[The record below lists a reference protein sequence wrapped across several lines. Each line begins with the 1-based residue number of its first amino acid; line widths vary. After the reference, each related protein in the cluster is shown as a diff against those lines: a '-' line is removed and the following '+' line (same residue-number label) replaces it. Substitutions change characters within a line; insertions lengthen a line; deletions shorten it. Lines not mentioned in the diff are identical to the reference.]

1 MLDDE
6 QLIQITAPAT
16 NTLIKVIG
24 VGGGGGNAV
33 ANMYRDGMYDVSFLV
48 CNTDKKALK
57 DSPIPTR
64 IQFGPGLGAG
74 GKPEIGRQYAEQEE
88 SLAAIYDAIDKETK
102 MVFVTA
108 GMGGGTGTGAAPIVA
123 REVKAR
129 DILTIGIVTLPFLF
143 EGKKQID
150 KALDGLE
157 LLAKEVDSLIVVNN
171 QRMLSVYHTN
181 SVMDGF
187 HKADQ
192 TLTNAV
198 RSVVD
203 IIKMR
208 GVINLD
214 FNDVSMVLRKGGICI
229 ISTGTAHG
237 ENRITAAIE
246 DALNSPLLNQNDIF
260 TARRLVMCITFPEK
274 HETLQM
280 NELCEVEEF
289 IAKFERKNLESK
301 WGLAKDDSL
310 NGEVKVTILAS
321 GFGLVEDDEDE
332 DQLLKRIE
340 REELVK
346 TYYGDT
352 VKTTKK
358 PNRPVYIFSQDELD
372 NELLIDQV
380 EAIPTAKRT
389 REQLL
394 RIKEFSQHPTL

>member
-88 SLAAIYDAIDKETK
+88 SLAAIYDAIDEETK

-129 DILTIGIVTLPFLF
+129 GILTVGVITLPFLF

-157 LLAKEVDSLIVVNN
+157 LLAKEVDALIVVNN

-181 SVMDGF
+181 SVMDAF

-208 GVINLD
+208 GVIMLD
-214 FNDVSMVLRKGGICI
+214 FRDVCMVLKEGGVCV
-229 ISTGTAHG
+229 ISTGVAHG

-321 GFGLVEDDEDE
+321 GFGLVEDEEDE
-332 DQLLKRIE
+332 DLLLKRIE
-340 REELVK
+340 REELIK

>member
-157 LLAKEVDSLIVVNN
+157 LLAKEVDSLIVINN

-280 NELCEVEEF
+280 NELCEVEDF
-289 IAKFERKNLESK
+289 ISKFERKNLESK

-340 REELVK
+340 REELIK

>member
-1 MLDDE
+1 MFDD

-48 CNTDKKALK
+48 CNTDSKALE
-57 DSPIPTR
+57 DSPIPNR

-74 GKPEIGRQYAEQEE
+74 GKPEIGKNLAERED

-102 MVFVTA
+102 MVFVAA

-129 DILTIGIVTLPFLF
+129 EILTVGIVTLPFLF
-143 EGKKQID
+143 EGNRQID

-157 LLAKEVDSLIVVNN
+157 ELSKEVDSLIVVNN
-171 QRMLSVYHTN
+171 QRMLSVYHTQ
-181 SVMDGF
+181 SVMEGF
-187 HKADQ
+187 QKADQ

-203 IIKMR
+203 IIKMH

-214 FNDVSMVLRKGGICI
+214 FNDVKMVLKQGGVCI
-229 ISTGTAHG
+229 ISTGTARG
-237 ENRITAAIE
+237 DNRITAAIE
-246 DALNSPLLNQNDIF
+246 NALNSPLLNQNDIY
-260 TARRLVMCITFPEK
+260 TARRLVMCITFPET

-280 NELCEVEEF
+280 NELCEVHEF
-289 IAKFERKNLESK
+289 IDKFRRKDLESK
-301 WGLAKDDSL
+301 WGLAKDEHLD
-310 NGEVKVTILAS
+310 GEVKVTILAS
-321 GFGLVEDDEDE
+321 GFGLVEEEEDE
-332 DQLLKRIE
+332 EQLLKAIE
-340 REELVK
+340 RESLHK
-346 TYYGDT
+346 KYYGENA
-352 VKTTKK
+352 KPKK
-358 PNRPVYIFSQDELD
+358 PKKPVYIFKLDELD
-372 NELLIDQV
+372 NEFLIDQI

-389 REQLL
+389 REQLVK
-394 RIKEFSQHPTL
+394 IKDFTPPY

>member
-1 MLDDE
+1 MFDD

-48 CNTDKKALK
+48 CNTDSKALE
-57 DSPIPTR
+57 DSPIPNR

-74 GKPEIGRQYAEQEE
+74 GKPEIGKNLAEREE

-102 MVFVTA
+102 MVFVAA

-129 DILTIGIVTLPFLF
+129 EILTVGIVTLPFLF
-143 EGKKQID
+143 EGNRQID

-157 LLAKEVDSLIVVNN
+157 ELSKEVDSLIVVNN
-171 QRMLSVYHTN
+171 QRMLSVYHTQ
-181 SVMDGF
+181 SVMEGF
-187 HKADQ
+187 QKADQ

-203 IIKMR
+203 IIKMH

-214 FNDVSMVLRKGGICI
+214 FNDVKMVLKQGGICI

-237 ENRITAAIE
+237 DNRITAAIE
-246 DALNSPLLNQNDIF
+246 NALNSPLLNQNDIY
-260 TARRLVMCITFPEK
+260 TARRLVMCITFPET

-280 NELCEVEEF
+280 NELCEVHEF
-289 IAKFERKNLESK
+289 IDKFRRKDLESK
-301 WGLAKDDSL
+301 WGLAKDENLD
-310 NGEVKVTILAS
+310 GEVKVTILAS
-321 GFGLVEDDEDE
+321 GFGLVEEEEDE
-332 DQLLKRIE
+332 EQLLKAIE
-340 REELVK
+340 REALHK
-346 TYYGDT
+346 KYYGENA
-352 VKTTKK
+352 KPKK
-358 PNRPVYIFSQDELD
+358 PKKPVYIFKLDELD
-372 NELLIDQV
+372 NELLIDQI

-389 REQLL
+389 REQLIK
-394 RIKEFSQHPTL
+394 IKEFTQPY

>member
-157 LLAKEVDSLIVVNN
+157 LLAKEVDSLIVINN

-321 GFGLVEDDEDE
+321 GFGLVEDEEDE

>member
-1 MLDDE
+1 
-6 QLIQITAPAT
+6 
-16 NTLIKVIG
+16 
-24 VGGGGGNAV
+24 
-33 ANMYRDGMYDVSFLV
+33 MYRDGMYDVSFLV

-280 NELCEVEEF
+280 NELCEVEDF
-289 IAKFERKNLESK
+289 ISKFERKNLESK

-340 REELVK
+340 REELIK

>member
-1 MLDDE
+1 MFDD

-48 CNTDKKALK
+48 CNTDSKALE
-57 DSPIPTR
+57 DSPIPNR

-74 GKPEIGRQYAEQEE
+74 GKPEIGKNLAERED

-102 MVFVTA
+102 MVFVAA

-129 DILTIGIVTLPFLF
+129 EILTVGIVTLPFLF
-143 EGKKQID
+143 EGNRQID

-157 LLAKEVDSLIVVNN
+157 ELSKEVDSLIVVNN
-171 QRMLSVYHTN
+171 QRMLSVYHTQ
-181 SVMDGF
+181 SVMEGF
-187 HKADQ
+187 QKADQ

-203 IIKMR
+203 IIKMH

-214 FNDVSMVLRKGGICI
+214 FNDVKMVLKQGGICI
-229 ISTGTAHG
+229 ISTGTARG
-237 ENRITAAIE
+237 DNRITAAIE
-246 DALNSPLLNQNDIF
+246 NALNSPLLNQNDIY
-260 TARRLVMCITFPEK
+260 TARRLVMCITFPET

-280 NELCEVEEF
+280 NELCEVHEF
-289 IAKFERKNLESK
+289 IDKFRRKDLESK
-301 WGLAKDDSL
+301 WGLAKDEHLD
-310 NGEVKVTILAS
+310 GEVKVTILAS
-321 GFGLVEDDEDE
+321 GFGLVEEEEDE
-332 DQLLKRIE
+332 EQLLKAIE
-340 REELVK
+340 REALHK
-346 TYYGDT
+346 KYYGENA
-352 VKTTKK
+352 KPKK
-358 PNRPVYIFSQDELD
+358 PKKPVYIFKLDELD
-372 NELLIDQV
+372 NEFLIDQI

-389 REQLL
+389 REQLVK
-394 RIKEFSQHPTL
+394 IKDFTPPY

>member
-1 MLDDE
+1 MFDD

-48 CNTDKKALK
+48 CNTDSKALE
-57 DSPIPTR
+57 DSPIPNR

-74 GKPEIGRQYAEQEE
+74 GKPEIGKNLAERED

-102 MVFVTA
+102 MVFVAA

-129 DILTIGIVTLPFLF
+129 EILTVGIVTLPFLF
-143 EGKKQID
+143 EGNRQID

-157 LLAKEVDSLIVVNN
+157 ELSKEVDSLIVVNN
-171 QRMLSVYHTN
+171 QRMLSVYHTQ
-181 SVMDGF
+181 SVMEGF
-187 HKADQ
+187 QKADQ

-214 FNDVSMVLRKGGICI
+214 FNDVKMVLKQGGVCI

-237 ENRITAAIE
+237 DNRITAAIE
-246 DALNSPLLNQNDIF
+246 NALNSPLLNQNDIY
-260 TARRLVMCITFPEK
+260 TARRLVMCITFPET

-280 NELCEVEEF
+280 NELCEVHEF
-289 IAKFERKNLESK
+289 IDKFRRKDLESK
-301 WGLAKDDSL
+301 WGLAKDEHLD
-310 NGEVKVTILAS
+310 GEVKVTILAS
-321 GFGLVEDDEDE
+321 GFGLVEEEEDE
-332 DQLLKRIE
+332 EQLLKAIE
-340 REELVK
+340 REALHK
-346 TYYGDT
+346 KYYGENA
-352 VKTTKK
+352 KPKK
-358 PNRPVYIFSQDELD
+358 PKKPVYIFKLDELD
-372 NELLIDQV
+372 NEFLIDQI

-389 REQLL
+389 REQLVK
-394 RIKEFSQHPTL
+394 IKDFTPPY

>member
-1 MLDDE
+1 MFDD

-48 CNTDKKALK
+48 CNTDSKALE
-57 DSPIPTR
+57 DSPIPNR

-74 GKPEIGRQYAEQEE
+74 GKPEIGKNLAEREE

-102 MVFVTA
+102 MVFVAA

-129 DILTIGIVTLPFLF
+129 EILTVGIVTLPFLF
-143 EGKKQID
+143 EGNRQID

-157 LLAKEVDSLIVVNN
+157 ELSKEVDSLIVVNN
-171 QRMLSVYHTN
+171 QRMLSVYHTQ
-181 SVMDGF
+181 SVMEGF
-187 HKADQ
+187 QKADQ

-203 IIKMR
+203 IIKMH

-214 FNDVSMVLRKGGICI
+214 FNDVKMVLKQGGVCI
-229 ISTGTAHG
+229 ISTGTARG
-237 ENRITAAIE
+237 DNRITAAIE
-246 DALNSPLLNQNDIF
+246 NALNSPLLNQNDIY
-260 TARRLVMCITFPEK
+260 TARRLVMCITFPET

-280 NELCEVEEF
+280 NELCEVHEF
-289 IAKFERKNLESK
+289 IDKFRRKDLESK
-301 WGLAKDDSL
+301 WGLAKDEHLD
-310 NGEVKVTILAS
+310 GEVKVTILAS
-321 GFGLVEDDEDE
+321 GFGLVEEEEDE
-332 DQLLKRIE
+332 EQLLKAIE
-340 REELVK
+340 REALHK
-346 TYYGDT
+346 KYYGENA
-352 VKTTKK
+352 KPKK
-358 PNRPVYIFSQDELD
+358 PKKPVYIFKLDELD
-372 NELLIDQV
+372 NEFLIDQI

-389 REQLL
+389 REQLVK
-394 RIKEFSQHPTL
+394 IKDFTPPY

>member
-1 MLDDE
+1 MFDD

-48 CNTDKKALK
+48 CNTDSKALE
-57 DSPIPTR
+57 DSPIPNR

-74 GKPEIGRQYAEQEE
+74 GKPEIGKNLAEREE

-102 MVFVTA
+102 MVFVAA

-129 DILTIGIVTLPFLF
+129 EILTVGIVTLPFLF
-143 EGKKQID
+143 EGNRQID

-157 LLAKEVDSLIVVNN
+157 ELSKEVDSLIVVNN
-171 QRMLSVYHTN
+171 QRMLSVYHTQ
-181 SVMDGF
+181 SVMEGF
-187 HKADQ
+187 QKADQ

-203 IIKMR
+203 IIKMH

-214 FNDVSMVLRKGGICI
+214 FNDVKMVLKQGGICI
-229 ISTGTAHG
+229 ISTGTARG
-237 ENRITAAIE
+237 DNRITAAIE
-246 DALNSPLLNQNDIF
+246 NALNSPLLNQNDIY
-260 TARRLVMCITFPEK
+260 TARRLVMCITFPET

-280 NELCEVEEF
+280 NELCEVHEF
-289 IAKFERKNLESK
+289 IDKFRRKDLESK
-301 WGLAKDDSL
+301 WGLAKDEHLD
-310 NGEVKVTILAS
+310 GEVKVTILAS
-321 GFGLVEDDEDE
+321 GFGLVEEEEDE
-332 DQLLKRIE
+332 EQLLKAIE
-340 REELVK
+340 REALHK
-346 TYYGDT
+346 KYYGENA
-352 VKTTKK
+352 KPKK
-358 PNRPVYIFSQDELD
+358 PKKPVYIFKLDELD
-372 NELLIDQV
+372 NEFLIDQI

-389 REQLL
+389 REQLVK
-394 RIKEFSQHPTL
+394 IKDFTPPY

>member
-214 FNDVSMVLRKGGICI
+214 FNDVSMVLRKGGVCI

-280 NELCEVEEF
+280 NELCEVEDF
-289 IAKFERKNLESK
+289 ISKFERKNLESK

-332 DQLLKRIE
+332 DLLLKRIE
-340 REELVK
+340 REELIK

>member
-280 NELCEVEEF
+280 NELCEVEDF
-289 IAKFERKNLESK
+289 ISKFERKNLESK

-321 GFGLVEDDEDE
+321 GFGLVEDEEDE

-340 REELVK
+340 REELIK

>member
-1 MLDDE
+1 MFDD

-48 CNTDKKALK
+48 CNTDSKALE
-57 DSPIPTR
+57 DSPIPNR

-74 GKPEIGRQYAEQEE
+74 GKPEIGKNLAERED

-102 MVFVTA
+102 MVFVAA

-129 DILTIGIVTLPFLF
+129 EILTVGIVTLPFLF
-143 EGKKQID
+143 EGNRQID

-157 LLAKEVDSLIVVNN
+157 ELSKEVDSLIVVNN
-171 QRMLSVYHTN
+171 QRMLSVYHTQ
-181 SVMDGF
+181 SVMEGF
-187 HKADQ
+187 QKADQ

-203 IIKMR
+203 IIKMH

-214 FNDVSMVLRKGGICI
+214 FNDVKMVLKQGGICI

-237 ENRITAAIE
+237 DNRITAAIE
-246 DALNSPLLNQNDIF
+246 NALNSPLLNQNDIY
-260 TARRLVMCITFPEK
+260 TARRLVMCITFPET

-280 NELCEVEEF
+280 NELCEVHEF
-289 IAKFERKNLESK
+289 IDKFRRKDLESK
-301 WGLAKDDSL
+301 WGLAKDEHLD
-310 NGEVKVTILAS
+310 GEVKVTILAS
-321 GFGLVEDDEDE
+321 GFGLVEEEEDE
-332 DQLLKRIE
+332 EQLLKAIE
-340 REELVK
+340 REALHK
-346 TYYGDT
+346 KYYGENA
-352 VKTTKK
+352 KPKK
-358 PNRPVYIFSQDELD
+358 PKKPVYIFKLDELD
-372 NELLIDQV
+372 NELLIDQI

-389 REQLL
+389 REQLFI
-394 RIKEFSQHPTL
+394 IKEFKQPY

>member
-340 REELVK
+340 REELIK

>member
-1 MLDDE
+1 MFDD

-48 CNTDKKALK
+48 CNTDSKALE
-57 DSPIPTR
+57 DSPIPNR

-74 GKPEIGRQYAEQEE
+74 GKPEIGKNLAEREE

-102 MVFVTA
+102 MVFVAA

-129 DILTIGIVTLPFLF
+129 EILTVGIVTLPFLF
-143 EGKKQID
+143 EGNRQID

-157 LLAKEVDSLIVVNN
+157 ELSKEVDSLIVVNN
-171 QRMLSVYHTN
+171 QRMLSVYHTQ
-181 SVMDGF
+181 SVMEGF
-187 HKADQ
+187 QKADQ

-203 IIKMR
+203 IIKMH

-214 FNDVSMVLRKGGICI
+214 FNDVKMVLKQGGICI
-229 ISTGTAHG
+229 ISTGTARG
-237 ENRITAAIE
+237 DNRITAAIE
-246 DALNSPLLNQNDIF
+246 NALNSPLLNQNDIY
-260 TARRLVMCITFPEK
+260 TARRLVMCITFPET

-280 NELCEVEEF
+280 NELCEVHEF
-289 IAKFERKNLESK
+289 IDKFRRKDLESK
-301 WGLAKDDSL
+301 WGLAKDENLD
-310 NGEVKVTILAS
+310 GEVKVTILAS
-321 GFGLVEDDEDE
+321 GFGLVEEEEDE
-332 DQLLKRIE
+332 EQLLKAIE
-340 REELVK
+340 REALHK
-346 TYYGDT
+346 KYYGENA
-352 VKTTKK
+352 KPQKPKK
-358 PNRPVYIFSQDELD
+358 PVYIFKIDELD
-372 NELLIDQV
+372 NEFLIDQI

-389 REQLL
+389 REQLVK
-394 RIKEFSQHPTL
+394 IKDFTPPY

>member
-280 NELCEVEEF
+280 NELCEVEDF
-289 IAKFERKNLESK
+289 ISKFERKNLESK

-321 GFGLVEDDEDE
+321 GFGLVEDEEDE
-332 DQLLKRIE
+332 EQLLKRIE

>member
-24 VGGGGGNAV
+24 VGGGGGNAI

-48 CNTDKKALK
+48 CNTDSKALE

-129 DILTIGIVTLPFLF
+129 DILTVGIVTLPFLF
-143 EGKKQID
+143 EGRKQID

-157 LLAKEVDSLIVVNN
+157 LLAKEVDALIVVNN
-171 QRMLSVYHTN
+171 QRMLSVYHTQ
-181 SVMDGF
+181 SVMDAF

-208 GVINLD
+208 GVIYLD
-214 FNDVSMVLRKGGICI
+214 FNDVCMVLREGGICV

-246 DALNSPLLNQNDIF
+246 NALNSPLLNQNDIF

-289 IAKFERKNLESK
+289 IAKFERKDLEYK
-301 WGLAKDDSL
+301 WGLAKDESL
-310 NGEVKVTILAS
+310 EGEVKVTILAS
-321 GFGLVEDDEDE
+321 GFGLVEEEEDE
-332 DQLLKRIE
+332 EQLLKRIE
-340 REELVK
+340 RETLHQ
-346 TYYGDT
+346 TYYGELR
-352 VKTTKK
+352 KTTKK
-358 PNRPVYIFSQDELD
+358 PRRPVYIFSQEELD
-372 NELLIDQV
+372 NELLIDQI

-389 REQLL
+389 REQLQK
-394 RIKEFSQHPTL
+394 IKEFSQNPIP

>member
-321 GFGLVEDDEDE
+321 GFGLVEDEEDE
-332 DQLLKRIE
+332 DLLLKRIE
-340 REELVK
+340 REELIK

>member
-157 LLAKEVDSLIVVNN
+157 LLAKEVDSLIVINN

-280 NELCEVEEF
+280 NELCEVEDF
-289 IAKFERKNLESK
+289 ISKFERKNLESK

>member
-1 MLDDE
+1 MFDD

-48 CNTDKKALK
+48 CNTDSKALD
-57 DSPIPTR
+57 DSPIPNR

-74 GKPEIGRQYAEQEE
+74 GKPEIGKNLAERED

-102 MVFVTA
+102 MVFVAA

-129 DILTIGIVTLPFLF
+129 EILTVGIVTLPFLF
-143 EGKKQID
+143 EGNRQID

-157 LLAKEVDSLIVVNN
+157 ELSKEVDSLIVVNN
-171 QRMLSVYHTN
+171 QRMLSVYHTQ
-181 SVMDGF
+181 SVMEGF
-187 HKADQ
+187 QKADQ

-203 IIKMR
+203 IIKMH

-214 FNDVSMVLRKGGICI
+214 FNDVKMVLKQGGICV

-237 ENRITAAIE
+237 DNRITAAIE
-246 DALNSPLLNQNDIF
+246 NALNSPLLNQNDIY
-260 TARRLVMCITFPEK
+260 TARRLVMCITFPET

-280 NELCEVEEF
+280 NELCEVHEF
-289 IAKFERKNLESK
+289 IDKFRRKDLESK
-301 WGLAKDDSL
+301 WGLAKDEHLD
-310 NGEVKVTILAS
+310 GEVKVTILAS
-321 GFGLVEDDEDE
+321 GFGLVEEEEDE
-332 DQLLKRIE
+332 EQLLKTIE
-340 REELVK
+340 REALHK
-346 TYYGDT
+346 KYYGENA
-352 VKTTKK
+352 KPKK
-358 PNRPVYIFSQDELD
+358 PKKPVYIFKLDELD
-372 NELLIDQV
+372 NEFLIDQI

-389 REQLL
+389 REQLVK
-394 RIKEFSQHPTL
+394 IKDFTPPY

>member
-1 MLDDE
+1 M
-6 QLIQITAPAT
+6 
-16 NTLIKVIG
+16 
-24 VGGGGGNAV
+24 GGGGGNAV

-48 CNTDKKALK
+48 CNTDSKALE
-57 DSPIPTR
+57 DSPIPNR

-74 GKPEIGRQYAEQEE
+74 GKPEIGKQYAERED

-129 DILTIGIVTLPFLF
+129 DILTVGIVTLPFLF

-157 LLAKEVDSLIVVNN
+157 ELSKEVDSLIVVNN

-181 SVMDGF
+181 SVMEGF
-187 HKADQ
+187 QKADY

-208 GVINLD
+208 GVIMLD
-214 FNDVSMVLRKGGICI
+214 FRDVCMVLKEGGVCV

-246 DALNSPLLNQNDIF
+246 NALNSPLLNQNDIF

-280 NELCEVEEF
+280 NELCEVEDF
-289 IAKFERKNLESK
+289 IAKFERKDLEYK
-301 WGLAKDDSL
+301 WGLAKDESL
-310 NGEVKVTILAS
+310 KGEVKVTILAS
-321 GFGLVEDDEDE
+321 GFGLVEEEEVDEE
-332 DQLLKRIE
+332 QLLKRIE
-340 REELVK
+340 RDALLQ
-346 TYYGDT
+346 TYYGET
-352 VKTTKK
+352 RKTTTK
-358 PNRPVYIFSQDELD
+358 PKRPVYIFSPEDLD

-380 EAIPTAKRT
+380 EVIPTAKRT
-389 REQLL
+389 REQLQK
-394 RIKEFSQHPTL
+394 IKEYSQPQ

>member
-1 MLDDE
+1 MFDD

-48 CNTDKKALK
+48 CNTDSKALE
-57 DSPIPTR
+57 DSPIPNR

-74 GKPEIGRQYAEQEE
+74 GKPEIGKNLAERED

-102 MVFVTA
+102 MVFVAA

-129 DILTIGIVTLPFLF
+129 EILTVGIVTLPFLF
-143 EGKKQID
+143 EGNRQID

-157 LLAKEVDSLIVVNN
+157 ELSKEVDSLIVVNN
-171 QRMLSVYHTN
+171 QRMLSVYHTQ
-181 SVMDGF
+181 SVMEGF
-187 HKADQ
+187 QKADQ

-203 IIKMR
+203 IIKMH

-214 FNDVSMVLRKGGICI
+214 FNDVKMVLKQGGVCI
-229 ISTGTAHG
+229 ISTGTARG
-237 ENRITAAIE
+237 DNRITAAIE
-246 DALNSPLLNQNDIF
+246 NALNSPLLNQNDIY
-260 TARRLVMCITFPEK
+260 TARRLVMCITFPET

-280 NELCEVEEF
+280 NELCEVHEF
-289 IAKFERKNLESK
+289 IDKFRRKDLESK
-301 WGLAKDDSL
+301 WGLAKDEHLD
-310 NGEVKVTILAS
+310 GEVKVTILAS
-321 GFGLVEDDEDE
+321 GFGLVEEEEDE
-332 DQLLKRIE
+332 EQLLKAIE
-340 REELVK
+340 REALHK
-346 TYYGDT
+346 KYYGENA
-352 VKTTKK
+352 KPKK
-358 PNRPVYIFSQDELD
+358 PKKPVYIFKLDELD
-372 NELLIDQV
+372 NELLIDQI

-389 REQLL
+389 REQLFI
-394 RIKEFSQHPTL
+394 IKEFKQPY

>member
-1 MLDDE
+1 MFDD

-48 CNTDKKALK
+48 CNTDSKALE
-57 DSPIPTR
+57 DSPIPNR

-74 GKPEIGRQYAEQEE
+74 GKPEIGKNLAEREE

-102 MVFVTA
+102 MVFVAA

-129 DILTIGIVTLPFLF
+129 EILTVGIVTLPFLF
-143 EGKKQID
+143 EGNRQID

-157 LLAKEVDSLIVVNN
+157 ELSKEVDSLIVVNN
-171 QRMLSVYHTN
+171 QRMLSVYHTQ
-181 SVMDGF
+181 SVMEGF
-187 HKADQ
+187 QKADQ

-203 IIKMR
+203 IIKMH

-214 FNDVSMVLRKGGICI
+214 FNDVKMVLKQGGICV

-237 ENRITAAIE
+237 DNRITAAIE
-246 DALNSPLLNQNDIF
+246 NALNSPLLNQNDIY
-260 TARRLVMCITFPEK
+260 TARRLVMCITFPET

-280 NELCEVEEF
+280 NELCEVHEF
-289 IAKFERKNLESK
+289 IDKFRRKDLESK
-301 WGLAKDDSL
+301 WGLAKDEHLD
-310 NGEVKVTILAS
+310 GEVKVTILAS
-321 GFGLVEDDEDE
+321 GFGLVEEEEDE
-332 DQLLKRIE
+332 EQLLKAIE
-340 REELVK
+340 REALHK
-346 TYYGDT
+346 KYYGENA
-352 VKTTKK
+352 KPKK
-358 PNRPVYIFSQDELD
+358 PKKPVYIFKLDELD
-372 NELLIDQV
+372 NEFLIDQI

-389 REQLL
+389 REQLVK
-394 RIKEFSQHPTL
+394 IKDFTPPY

>member
-1 MLDDE
+1 MFDD

-24 VGGGGGNAV
+24 VGGGGGNAI

-157 LLAKEVDSLIVVNN
+157 LLAKEVDSLIVINN

-321 GFGLVEDDEDE
+321 GFGLVEDEEDE

-394 RIKEFSQHPTL
+394 KIKEFSQNPTL

>member
-321 GFGLVEDDEDE
+321 GFGLVEDEEDE

-372 NELLIDQV
+372 NELLIDQI

>member
-1 MLDDE
+1 MFDD

-48 CNTDKKALK
+48 CNTDSKALE
-57 DSPIPTR
+57 DSPIPNR

-74 GKPEIGRQYAEQEE
+74 GKPEIGKNLAERED

-102 MVFVTA
+102 MVFVAA

-129 DILTIGIVTLPFLF
+129 EILTVGIVTLPFLF
-143 EGKKQID
+143 EGNRQID

-157 LLAKEVDSLIVVNN
+157 ELSKEVDSLIVVNN
-171 QRMLSVYHTN
+171 QRMLSVYHTQ
-181 SVMDGF
+181 SVMEGF
-187 HKADQ
+187 QKADQ

-203 IIKMR
+203 IIKMH

-214 FNDVSMVLRKGGICI
+214 FNDVKMVLKQGGVCI
-229 ISTGTAHG
+229 ISTGTARG
-237 ENRITAAIE
+237 DNRITAAIE
-246 DALNSPLLNQNDIF
+246 NALNSPLLNQNDIY
-260 TARRLVMCITFPEK
+260 TARRLVMCITFPET

-280 NELCEVEEF
+280 NELCEVHEF
-289 IAKFERKNLESK
+289 IDKFRRKDLESK
-301 WGLAKDDSL
+301 WGLAKDEHLD
-310 NGEVKVTILAS
+310 GEVKVTILAS
-321 GFGLVEDDEDE
+321 GFGLVEEEEDE
-332 DQLLKRIE
+332 EQLLKAIE
-340 REELVK
+340 REALHK
-346 TYYGDT
+346 KYYGENA
-352 VKTTKK
+352 KPKK
-358 PNRPVYIFSQDELD
+358 PKKPVYIFKLDELD
-372 NELLIDQV
+372 NEFLIDQI

-389 REQLL
+389 REQLVK
-394 RIKEFSQHPTL
+394 IKDFTPPY

>member
-214 FNDVSMVLRKGGICI
+214 FNDVSMVLRKGGVCI

-321 GFGLVEDDEDE
+321 GFGLVEDEEDE

-340 REELVK
+340 REELIK

>member
-280 NELCEVEEF
+280 NELCEVEDF
-289 IAKFERKNLESK
+289 ISKFERKNLESK

-340 REELVK
+340 REELIK

>member
-1 MLDDE
+1 MFDD

-48 CNTDKKALK
+48 CNTDQKALK

-280 NELCEVEEF
+280 NELCEVEDF
-289 IAKFERKNLESK
+289 ISKFERKNLESK

-340 REELVK
+340 REELIK

>member
-1 MLDDE
+1 
-6 QLIQITAPAT
+6 
-16 NTLIKVIG
+16 
-24 VGGGGGNAV
+24 
-33 ANMYRDGMYDVSFLV
+33 
-48 CNTDKKALK
+48 
-57 DSPIPTR
+57 
-64 IQFGPGLGAG
+64 
-74 GKPEIGRQYAEQEE
+74 
-88 SLAAIYDAIDKETK
+88 

-129 DILTIGIVTLPFLF
+129 DILTVGIITLPFQF

-157 LLAKEVDSLIVVNN
+157 LLAKEVDALIVVNN
-171 QRMLSVYHTN
+171 QRMLSVYHTT
-181 SVMDGF
+181 SVMDAF

-208 GVINLD
+208 GVIMLD
-214 FNDVSMVLRKGGICI
+214 FRDVCMVLKEGGICV

-246 DALNSPLLNQNDIF
+246 NALNSPLLNQNDIY

-289 IAKFERKNLESK
+289 ISKFARKDLEYK

-310 NGEVKVTILAS
+310 NGAVKVTIIAS
-321 GFGLVEDDEDE
+321 GFGLVEEDEDE
-332 DQLLKRIE
+332 EQLLKRIE
-340 REELVK
+340 RENIQK
-346 TYYGDT
+346 SYYGDT
-352 VKTTKK
+352 LKSTTK
-358 PNRPVYIFSQDELD
+358 PRRPVYIFSPDELD

-389 REQLL
+389 REQLQ
-394 RIKEFSQHPTL
+394 RIKEYSQPQ

>member
-1 MLDDE
+1 MFDD

-48 CNTDKKALK
+48 CNTDSKALE
-57 DSPIPTR
+57 DSPIPNR

-88 SLAAIYDAIDKETK
+88 SLAAIYDAIDKETQ

-129 DILTIGIVTLPFLF
+129 DILTVGIITLPFQF

-150 KALDGLE
+150 KALDGLD
-157 LLAKEVDSLIVVNN
+157 LLAKEVDALIVVNN
-171 QRMLSVYHTN
+171 QRMLSVYHTT
-181 SVMDGF
+181 SVMDAF

-208 GVINLD
+208 GVIMLD
-214 FNDVSMVLRKGGICI
+214 FRDVCMVLKEGGICV

-246 DALNSPLLNQNDIF
+246 NALNSPLLNQNDIY

-289 IAKFERKNLESK
+289 ISKFARKDLEYK

-310 NGEVKVTILAS
+310 NGAVKVTIIAS
-321 GFGLVEDDEDE
+321 GFGLVEEDEDE
-332 DQLLKRIE
+332 EQLLKRIE
-340 REELVK
+340 RENIQK
-346 TYYGDT
+346 SYYGDT
-352 VKTTKK
+352 LKSTTK
-358 PNRPVYIFSQDELD
+358 PRRPVYIFSPDELD

-389 REQLL
+389 REQLQ
-394 RIKEFSQHPTL
+394 RIKEYSQPQ

>member
-321 GFGLVEDDEDE
+321 GFGLVEDEEDE

>member
-1 MLDDE
+1 MFDD

-48 CNTDKKALK
+48 CNTDSKALE
-57 DSPIPTR
+57 DSPIPNR

-74 GKPEIGRQYAEQEE
+74 GKPEIGKNLAEREE

-102 MVFVTA
+102 MVFVAA

-129 DILTIGIVTLPFLF
+129 EILTVGIVTLPFLF
-143 EGKKQID
+143 EGNRQID

-157 LLAKEVDSLIVVNN
+157 ELSKEVDSLIVVNN
-171 QRMLSVYHTN
+171 QRMLSVYHTQ
-181 SVMDGF
+181 SVMEGF
-187 HKADQ
+187 QKADQ

-203 IIKMR
+203 IIKMH

-214 FNDVSMVLRKGGICI
+214 FNDVKMVLKQGGVCV

-237 ENRITAAIE
+237 DNRITAAIKN
-246 DALNSPLLNQNDIF
+246 ALNSPLLNQNDIY
-260 TARRLVMCITFPEK
+260 TARRLVMCITFPET

-280 NELCEVEEF
+280 NELCEVHEF
-289 IAKFERKNLESK
+289 IDKFRRKDLESK
-301 WGLAKDDSL
+301 WGLAKDEHLD
-310 NGEVKVTILAS
+310 GEVKVTILAS
-321 GFGLVEDDEDE
+321 GFGLVEEEEDE
-332 DQLLKRIE
+332 EQLLKAIE
-340 REELVK
+340 REALHK
-346 TYYGDT
+346 KYYGENA
-352 VKTTKK
+352 KPKK
-358 PNRPVYIFSQDELD
+358 PKKPVYIFKLDELD
-372 NELLIDQV
+372 NEFLIDQI

-389 REQLL
+389 REQLVK
-394 RIKEFSQHPTL
+394 IKDFTPPY

>member
-1 MLDDE
+1 MFDD

-48 CNTDKKALK
+48 CNTDSKALE
-57 DSPIPTR
+57 DSPIPNR

-74 GKPEIGRQYAEQEE
+74 GKPEIGKQYAERED
-88 SLAAIYDAIDKETK
+88 SLAAIYDAIDKETQ

-157 LLAKEVDSLIVVNN
+157 ELAKEVDSLIVVNN

-181 SVMDGF
+181 SVMEGF
-187 HKADQ
+187 QKADY

-214 FNDVSMVLRKGGICI
+214 FNDVSMVLRKGGVCI

>member
-1 MLDDE
+1 MFDD

-48 CNTDKKALK
+48 CNTDQKALK

-340 REELVK
+340 REELIK